1 MYLGKGKNK
10 RKVFDDKINNP
21 VSIRIIGKWKEE
33 EKEEEEKGE
42 ELPSTPPLHGKGH
55 STPEKRIAA
64 TAFFSRISCF
74 FFSFSHSRVVWLL
87 FSFECIFHGV

>member
-33 EKEEEEKGE
+33 EEEDDGGG
-42 ELPSTPPLHGKGH
+42 GKGRGWKMRMGEAEGGGTH
-55 STPEKRIAA
+55 STTRAA
-64 TAFFSRISCF
+64 LKGQRSC
-74 FFSFSHSRVVWLL
+74 
-87 FSFECIFHGV
+87 

>member
-33 EKEEEEKGE
+33 EEKEEEEKE
-42 ELPSTPPLHGKGH
+42 E
-55 STPEKRIAA
+55 EKEEGGR
-64 TAFFSRISCF
+64 
-74 FFSFSHSRVVWLL
+74 
-87 FSFECIFHGV
+87 